1 MKKNFWKN
9 KRVLITG
16 HTGFKGTW
24 LSIWMKILGAKV
36 TGIALPPQKKRNI
49 FTIIDLKKR
58 IDKSIFLN
66 IKNKKKL
73 KRAIINSNPQ
83 IIFHLAA
90 QPLVIDSFKDPINT
104 VETNILGTTN
114 LLEISKKIKCL
125 KTIIV
130 ITTDKVYL
138 NQNKKKF
145 YKENDKLG
153 GDDIY
158 SFSKVSVE
166 MLVDSYRK
174 LFFKNNK
181 TVLTLRA
188 GNVIGG
194 GDWSDN
200 RLIPDFIK
208 SYEKKNIFLIRNPYH
223 VRPWQHVIE
232 CLYGY
237 ILAVEKTYIKKIKSL
252 ETINFGPSNK
262 NNSTVKK
269 VTDIMLKRYD
279 LRYKI
284 ESRNKN
290 NKFLEKSFLGLD
302 SSLAKKILGWS
313 SKIDTNETVNLTLEW
328 YEEFFEKKDMYKY
341 TCQQIKNYIS
351 KS

>member
-130 ITTDKVYL
+130 I
-138 NQNKKKF
+138 
-145 YKENDKLG
+145 
-153 GDDIY
+153 
-158 SFSKVSVE
+158 
-166 MLVDSYRK
+166 
-174 LFFKNNK
+174 
-181 TVLTLRA
+181 VL
-188 GNVIGG
+188 
-194 GDWSDN
+194 
-200 RLIPDFIK
+200 
-208 SYEKKNIFLIRNPYH
+208 
-223 VRPWQHVIE
+223 
-232 CLYGY
+232 
-237 ILAVEKTYIKKIKSL
+237 
-252 ETINFGPSNK
+252 
-262 NNSTVKK
+262 
-269 VTDIMLKRYD
+269 
-279 LRYKI
+279 
-284 ESRNKN
+284 
-290 NKFLEKSFLGLD
+290 
-302 SSLAKKILGWS
+302 
-313 SKIDTNETVNLTLEW
+313 
-328 YEEFFEKKDMYKY
+328 
-341 TCQQIKNYIS
+341 
-351 KS
+351 